1 MLDES
6 TISARGKRRQAT
18 DAVGHQAIFLI
29 QSRAHEK
36 LLPMNRKS
44 TIQRRARK
52 QLADILLTSD
62 RTLMSD
68 YHSNEFLGFGTCAP
82 PNFIPEWFYS
92 YLFFPNMKTKHG
104 IPAAAPYGLRKAE
117 AQLLKEGFSVATIS
131 PNHLKQFL
139 PEAKVLGIHVM
150 DPFGLGPA
158 SSTLAALFEKE
169 PYLAEYFKRLF
180 ATPEVL
186 EAKKRGLKIIVGGP
200 GAWQFRYRTEFA
212 QKYGIDCIVEGEA
225 EKVLAKIFKT
235 ALNGEQLSPHYEVTI
250 GDAPKLEDI
259 PDIAQPSVNGLVEI
273 GRGCCRGCEFCNV
286 TLRPL
291 RWYPLDK
298 ILREIDVNINIGKN
312 QGATLHGE
320 DVMLYGS
327 RNTVPNDEKL
337 LQLHEAVMKKINSIS
352 WSHCSLAAVASK
364 PKLFAQISEIVRTK
378 QAWWGVEIGIETGSA
393 TLAKKIMPAKALPF
407 KPEEWPQVI
416 KQGMGLMHD
425 NLLVPA
431 GTLIVGLPEETED
444 DLLKTMEMMD
454 DIKDCRSLIVPLF
467 FVPLG
472 KLKNEDWFKDTSMTE
487 LHNQLLIQCAEHD
500 FRWVDNLL
508 DMVFAG
514 KWYSPAFR
522 GAYKIFAWVAK
533 RRTRQEIAKFYRK
546 TNLK

>member
-1 MLDES
+1 
-6 TISARGKRRQAT
+6 
-18 DAVGHQAIFLI
+18 
-29 QSRAHEK
+29 
-36 LLPMNRKS
+36 
-44 TIQRRARK
+44 
-52 QLADILLTSD
+52 
-62 RTLMSD
+62 MSD

-82 PNFIPEWFYS
+82 PNFIPEWLYS
-92 YLFFPNMKTKHG
+92 YLFFPPMKAKHG
-104 IPAAAPYGLRKAE
+104 IPTAAPYGLRKAE
-117 AQLLKEGFSVATIS
+117 AQLLKEGFSVATVS
-131 PNHLKQFL
+131 PKHLKQFL
-139 PEAKVLGIHVM
+139 PEAKILGIHVM

-158 SSTLAALFEKE
+158 SSTLAAMFEKE
-169 PYLAEYFKRLF
+169 PYLAEYFRRLF
-180 ATPEVL
+180 TTPEVF

-212 QKYGIDCIVEGEA
+212 QKNGIDCIVEGEA
-225 EKVLAKIFKT
+225 EKVLAKIFKS
-235 ALNGEQLSPHYEVTI
+235 ALNGEQLPPHYEVNI
-250 GDAPKLEDI
+250 SDVPKLEDI
-259 PDIAQPSVNGLVEI
+259 PDIVQPSVNGLVEI

-298 ILREIDVNINIGKN
+298 IMREIDINISIGKN
-312 QGATLHGE
+312 HGATLHGE

-337 LQLHEAVMKKINSIS
+337 LQLHEAVMKKIDSIS

-364 PKLFAQISEIVRTK
+364 PKLFAQISEIIRVK
-378 QAWWGVEIGIETGSA
+378 QVWWGVEIGIETGSA

-407 KPEEWPQVI
+407 KAEEWPQVI

-472 KLKNEDWFKDTSMTE
+472 KLKNEDWFKDTALTE

-500 FRWVDNLL
+500 FRWVDDLL
-508 DMVFAG
+508 NMAFVG
-514 KWYSPAFR
+514 KWYSSAAK

-533 RRTRQEIAKFYRK
+533 RKARQEIAKFYRK